1 MKLPLSTVKSILGEE
16 DLPESML
23 WEFTDAQIQKL
34 KKEYSGLKGARI
46 SLARG
51 NQLRKYL

>member
-46 SLARG
+46 SLARA
-51 NQLRKYL
+51 